1 VGATA
6 ALEDDRARGSGA
18 CPLSA
23 ATNRYKI
30 SSVFGSR
37 KQGDG
42 PYFGRQIPALLV
54 YEGREASTLVDAFPH
69 QTQNREYTTIA
80 DYLKR
85 L

>member
-1 VGATA
+1 
-6 ALEDDRARGSGA
+6 
-18 CPLSA
+18 
-23 ATNRYKI
+23 
-30 SSVFGSR
+30 VFGSR